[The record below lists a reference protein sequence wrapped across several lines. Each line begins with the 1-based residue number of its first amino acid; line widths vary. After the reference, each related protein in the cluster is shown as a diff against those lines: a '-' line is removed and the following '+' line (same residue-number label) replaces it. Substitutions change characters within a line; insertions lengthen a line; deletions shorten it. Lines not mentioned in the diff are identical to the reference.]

1 MSLKRIK
8 NKINNLESD
17 MNLKDE
23 SLYEFLMNKDNNN
36 ALYNLLS
43 DKYLES
49 ELGELPGGRLY
60 FGLSDE
66 LKERIKDYYNA
77 FENES
82 KTVKANDI
90 IPKMFKMPVEIP
102 EPTVDKN
109 LKWLDYFTFTEVMEC
124 GFASNLP
131 KDHINECIQREKQK
145 YIESLK
151 ENGVTIPRNLW

>member
-8 NKINNLESD
+8 NKIDNLESD
-17 MNLKDE
+17 MNLTDE
-23 SLYEFLMNKDNNN
+23 SLYDFLMSKDHNN
-36 ALYNLLS
+36 ALYNLIS

-60 FGLSDE
+60 FQLTDE
-66 LKERIKDYYNA
+66 LKNRIQDYYNA

-82 KTVKANDI
+82 KQIKANEI
-90 IPKMFKMPVEIP
+90 IPNMFKMPIEIP
-102 EPTVDKN
+102 EPTIDKN

-151 ENGVTIPRNLW
+151 ENGVTIPSNL